1 MHSLKVPVVRR
12 WCYVISLEHVQPDLT
27 LIHCDIKTKWSKQV
41 QIELKDGWYFLK
53 LCHQGPIHAMHD
65 PSDKKH
71 EKFLKKFGFKFKAT
85 LEDQMEIWI
94 WEK

>member
-1 MHSLKVPVVRR
+1 MFILFR
-12 WCYVISLEHVQPDLT
+12 
-27 LIHCDIKTKWSKQV
+27 KTKKQKFV
-41 QIELKDGWYFLK
+41 IKKDYRNLN
-53 LCHQGPIHAMHD
+53 
-65 PSDKKH
+65 